1 MSGPDKQKKICQD
14 VTEFCRDP
22 TKQTKICQVLAKY
35 FSPGFEQVSLI
46 LAESVGTRQ
55 NLSELESFVS
65 T

>member
-14 VTEFCRDP
+14 VTKFCRDP

-46 LAESVGTRQ
+46 LAQFVGT
-55 NLSELESFVS
+55 
-65 T
+65 